1 MTRTGGTGR
10 AGAAAVLAASLAWPA
25 AEGAGVAMELPDG
38 VEWTRISEQR
48 QGGSYQREWVP
59 SGSGP
64 EDAVWLIV
72 EQRLELAGPT
82 TAAAALATIHGSSR
96 NACTAV
102 RFEGPEAIEGGGQ
115 GVAGRIYCAHQHGR
129 PHGTVT
135 DQRIAV
141 DGMTMHVVTSEL
153 RTPAMEYAT
162 ELVGRGGYS
171 SLHFVGHSLG
181 GGEAMAM
188 AAATGRY
195 GAYTVFN
202 SAGLH
207 PRTVGREAF
216 GRLRGTHFQSSWD
229 VLRLGNALTPAS
241 VPGVRVPLGW
251 AGFHPM
257 TGVCR
262 RMECFLPR

>member
-1 MTRTGGTGR
+1 MYDYG
-10 AGAAAVLAASLAWPA
+10 S
-25 AEGAGVAMELPDG
+25 PD
-38 VEWTRISEQR
+38 
-48 QGGSYQREWVP
+48 
-59 SGSGP
+59 
-64 EDAVWLIV
+64 DAV
-72 EQRLELAGPT
+72 AGSNQWRDWPHNLVQ
-82 TAAAALATIHGSSR
+82 AFGLPSSHY
-96 NACTAV
+96 NA
-102 RFEGPEAIEGGGQ
+102 
-115 GVAGRIYCAHQHGR
+115 
-129 PHGTVT
+129 
-135 DQRIAV
+135 
-141 DGMTMHVVTSEL
+141 
-153 RTPAMEYAT
+153 AMEYAT
-162 ELVGRGGYS
+162 ELVDRGGYS

>member
-1 MTRTGGTGR
+1 MTRRTGGTGP
-10 AGAAAVLAASLAWPA
+10 ACAAAVLAASLAWAA
-25 AEGAGVAMELPDG
+25 AERAGTAMELPDG

-48 QGGSYQREWVP
+48 QGASYQREWVP

-135 DQRIAV
+135 DQRIHV
-141 DGMTMHVVTSEL
+141 EGRTMHVVTSEL
-153 RTPAMEYAT
+153 RTPP
-162 ELVGRGGYS
+162 S
-171 SLHFVGHSLG
+171 
-181 GGEAMAM
+181 
-188 AAATGRY
+188 
-195 GAYTVFN
+195 
-202 SAGLH
+202 
-207 PRTVGREAF
+207 P
-216 GRLRGTHFQSSWD
+216 
-229 VLRLGNALTPAS
+229 
-241 VPGVRVPLGW
+241 VPGVFPFDSEEESAAFMARLARSAEFVRQPVRIATPRPPAVPE
-251 AGFHPM
+251 
-257 TGVCR
+257 R
-262 RMECFLPR
+262 EE